1 MNHPSPDYYIHYV
14 GNPHEV
20 SGDKADRFEWEV
32 QKVMRC
38 MDADDTALA
47 IYENNPV
54 NDGCLEILAM
64 VIKGDI
70 DPVRVSVLAEYAKR
84 LYAES
89 AVEKMMGY

>member
-1 MNHPSPDYYIHYV
+1 MNLPHIIEIPEQQLNPPDY
-14 GNPHEV
+14 
-20 SGDKADRFEWEV
+20 GDKADRFEWEV

-84 LYAES
+84 IYAEA
-89 AVEKMMGY
+89 AVEAKNGY